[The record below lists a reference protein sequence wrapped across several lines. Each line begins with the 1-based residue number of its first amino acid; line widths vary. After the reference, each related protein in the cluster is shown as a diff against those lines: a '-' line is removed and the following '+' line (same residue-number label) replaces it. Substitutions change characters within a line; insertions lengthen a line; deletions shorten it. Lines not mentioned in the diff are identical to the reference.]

1 MCCEILTLC
10 SFDWVRFRFPVLGP
24 GWVPRSL
31 FVPGS
36 PEVERFLVPWF
47 RVSGSSQ
54 ARSERRRHH
63 EPALGTG
70 TREQGTGNDP
80 RNREANLE
88 PRNRNQEPDPQHNEF
103 RV

>member
-10 SFDWVRFRFPVLGP
+10 SLDWVRFRFPVLGP
-24 GWVPRSL
+24 GWVRRSL
-31 FVPGS
+31 FVPGF

-47 RVSGSSQ
+47 RVSGSLQ

-70 TREQGTGNDP
+70 TREQELGTTP
-80 RNREANLE
+80 E
-88 PRNRNQEPDPQHNEF
+88 PGSQPGTQKPEPGTRTQHNEF